1 MGKMNTKLVTG
12 ISQMDCDTEPMI
24 NPFVHHLELKTTY
37 EKIKT
42 AILTLILVP
51 VRVGLI
57 CFFVVTGWILATIGL
72 YGVTEQE
79 LHEKPL
85 DGWRKSLKSLI
96 AKLIFCIY
104 TIGGIRLKV
113 IGRPSTRSEA
123 PLVALAPHSS
133 FMDSVAMVYLGGPS
147 IVAKGET
154 ASIPFFGKLINYTQ
168 PIYVWRDDPDS
179 RQKSVKEIIKRATS
193 ELDWP
198 QILIFPEGTCT
209 NRSCLISFKNGAFY
223 PGVPIQPVCIRYPN
237 KLDTVTWTWEGPSA
251 LKLLWLTLTQ
261 PSSNCEVEFLPVYYP
276 NEEEKRDPK
285 LFANNVRAVMAKSL
299 GVPVVD
305 YTYSDC
311 KMMTKA
317 KEMKLPFANSLV
329 EVRKLR
335 KKLGLQGTE
344 REEALL
350 KSNNYTCRDCS
361 KVTFIEFV
369 EIMRLHSNEQ
379 VALQLFRIYDKN
391 NTGLVDIR
399 DYLLGV
405 LATEEDKTTE
415 EIIILAFMIYDVK
428 RSGKLTA
435 DNFCKAL
442 CHTLGISQEYALQIF
457 DQVDRK
463 QLGFVRLEDFLK
475 WSAKYIPHLVYPGVN
490 EKSNWKN
497 LEIYQNREKKLD

>member
-1 MGKMNTKLVTG
+1 MSAKLAVG
-12 ISQMDCDTEPMI
+12 ISQIDCDDTEPLI
-24 NPFVHHLELKTTY
+24 NPFVHHLELNSTY

-42 AILTLILVP
+42 IVLTLILVP

-72 YGVTEQE
+72 FGVPEQE

-85 DGWRKSLKSLI
+85 EGWRKKLKNIISLLGQSSLR
-96 AKLIFCIY
+96 AGGMHF
-104 TIGGIRLKV
+104 TIK
-113 IGRPSTRSEA
+113 GRQASRDEA
-123 PLVALAPHSS
+123 PILVAAPHSTFLDAGLVYVTGFPSTIVRTESVS
-133 FMDSVAMVYLGGPS
+133 FH
-147 IVAKGET
+147 I
-154 ASIPFFGKLINYTQ
+154 GKLINYTQ

-193 ELDWP
+193 DMDWP

-261 PSSNCEVEFLPVYYP
+261 PSSNCEVEFLPIYYP
-276 NEEEKRDPK
+276 SEEEKRDAK
-285 LFANNVRAVMAKSL
+285 LFANNVRAVMAKAL

-305 YTYSDC
+305 YSYSDC

-317 KEMKLPFANSLV
+317 KEMNLPFANSLV

-335 KKLGLQGTE
+335 KKLGFKGTD
-344 REEALL
+344 REEAVV
-350 KSNNYTCRDCS
+350 KSNSYTCRDYS

-369 EIMRLHSNEQ
+369 DTMRLHSNEQ
-379 VALQLFRIYDKN
+379 AALQLFRIYDKN
-391 NTGLVDIR
+391 NTGLMDIR

-405 LATEEDKTTE
+405 LATEEEKTTE
-415 EIIILAFMIYDVK
+415 EVVVLAFMIYDVK
-428 RSGKLTA
+428 RNGKLTA
-435 DNFCKAL
+435 DNFCKAV
-442 CHTLGISQEYALQIF
+442 CQTLGISQEYGLQIF

-463 QLGFVRLEDFLK
+463 QLGFVRLEDFLT
-475 WSAKYIPHLVYPGVN
+475 WVSKYVPHLIYLGPN
-490 EKSNWKN
+490 DKPNWQN
-497 LEIYQNREKKLD
+497 LSVYQNHEKKVD

>member
-1 MGKMNTKLVTG
+1 MSAKLAVG
-12 ISQMDCDTEPMI
+12 ISQIDCDDTEPLI
-24 NPFVHHLELKTTY
+24 NPFVHHLELNSTY

-42 AILTLILVP
+42 IVLTLILVP

-72 YGVTEQE
+72 FGVPEQE

-85 DGWRKSLKSLI
+85 EGWRKSLKPII

-104 TIGGIRLKV
+104 TIGGVRLKV

-133 FMDSVAMVYLGGPS
+133 FMDSIAMVYLGGPS

-193 ELDWP
+193 DMDWP

-261 PSSNCEVEFLPVYYP
+261 PSSNCEVEFLPIYYP
-276 NEEEKRDPK
+276 SEEEKRDAK
-285 LFANNVRAVMAKSL
+285 LFANNVRAVMAKAL

-305 YTYSDC
+305 YSYSDC

-317 KEMKLPFANSLV
+317 KEMNLPFANSLV

-335 KKLGLQGTE
+335 KKLGFKGTD
-344 REEALL
+344 REEAVV
-350 KSNNYTCRDCS
+350 KSNSYTCRDYS

-369 EIMRLHSNEQ
+369 DTMRLHSNEQ
-379 VALQLFRIYDKN
+379 AALQLFRIYDKN
-391 NTGLVDIR
+391 NTGLMDIR

-405 LATEEDKTTE
+405 LATEEEKTTE
-415 EIIILAFMIYDVK
+415 EVVVLAFMIYDVK
-428 RSGKLTA
+428 RNGKLTA
-435 DNFCKAL
+435 DNFCKAV
-442 CHTLGISQEYALQIF
+442 CQTLGISQEYGLQIF

-463 QLGFVRLEDFLK
+463 QLGFVRLEDFLT
-475 WSAKYIPHLVYPGVN
+475 WVSKYVPHLIYLGPN
-490 EKSNWKN
+490 DKPNWQN
-497 LEIYQNREKKLD
+497 LSVYQNHEKKVD

>member
-1 MGKMNTKLVTG
+1 MNAKFAAS
-12 ISQMDCDTEPMI
+12 ISQVNCDTQPLL
-24 NPFVHHLELKTTY
+24 NPFVHRLELNTTY

-57 CFFVVTGWILATIGL
+57 CFFVVTGWMLATVGL
-72 YGVTEQE
+72 FGVTEQE

-85 DGWRKSLKSLI
+85 EGWRKSLKRLI

-104 TIGGIRLKV
+104 TISGVRLKIV
-113 IGRPSTRSEA
+113 GRPSTKAEA

-168 PIYVWRDDPDS
+168 PIYVWRDDAES
-179 RQKSVKEIIKRATS
+179 RQKSVKEIIKRAS
-193 ELDWP
+193 SQLDWP

-261 PSSNCEVEFLPVYYP
+261 PSSNCIVEFLPVYYP
-276 NEEEKRDPK
+276 NEEEKRDAK
-285 LFANNVRAVMAKSL
+285 LFANNVRAIMAKAL
-299 GVPVVD
+299 GIPVVD
-305 YTYSDC
+305 YSYSDC
-311 KMMTKA
+311 KMMTRA
-317 KEMKLPFANSLV
+317 KEMNVPFATSLV

-335 KKLGLQGTE
+335 KSLGLKGTE
-344 REEALL
+344 REEALV
-350 KSNNYTCRDCS
+350 KANNYACRDCS
-361 KVTFIEFV
+361 KVTYIEFV
-369 EIMRLHSNEQ
+369 DIMRLHSNEQ
-379 VALQLFRIYDKN
+379 LALQLFRVYDKN
-391 NTGLVDIR
+391 NTGLIDLR

-415 EIIILAFMIYDVK
+415 EIVVFAFLIYDVK
-428 RSGKLTA
+428 RNGKLTP
-435 DNFCKAL
+435 DSFCRAV
-442 CHTLGISQEYALQIF
+442 CHTLGITQEYGLQIF

-463 QLGFVRLEDFLK
+463 QLGFVRLEDFLT
-475 WSAKYIPHLVYPGVN
+475 WAAKYIPHLIYSET
-490 EKSNWKN
+490 EKPNWKN
-497 LEIYQNREKKLD
+497 LAIYRNIDKKID